1 MGVCGHGRGRHGTEL
16 MRVVVRV
23 HGGQI
28 GATVHPA
35 KVGTGRS
42 RVALAVAGGL
52 VVGHGVGGAG
62 RARDGTLHA
71 GGV

>member
-1 MGVCGHGRGRHGTEL
+1 

-28 GATVHPA
+28 GPTVHPTE
-35 KVGTGRS
+35 VRTGRS

-62 RARDGTLHA
+62 CA
-71 GGV
+71 